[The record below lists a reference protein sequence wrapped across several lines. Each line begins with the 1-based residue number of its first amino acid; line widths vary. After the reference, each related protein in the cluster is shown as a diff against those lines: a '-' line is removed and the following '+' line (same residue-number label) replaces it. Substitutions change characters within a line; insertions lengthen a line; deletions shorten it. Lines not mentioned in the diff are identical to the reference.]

1 MRYDIVLIFS
11 TMLIFG
17 MFIFLKGFQEN
28 LDVISIIL
36 IFIEFVTF
44 FISFMLISVF
54 ISNFINWIF
63 NNMTGD

>member
-44 FISFMLISVF
+44 FIGFMLISVF